1 MKKILFMLFAAFP
14 FVAATAATETTDTL
28 RAYFIDGKYVKNFT
42 GKELVGKT
50 IASYDILYAP
60 FSENENGPWRTLER
74 HKIVTQGSA
83 DGSSHG
89 VVRVTRAEQVYI
101 VNGKV
106 KSVSEVNKIPTY
118 KIESIHVYKK
128 GSDNKYTARYG
139 KKVDVIEI
147 TTK

>member
-14 FVAATAATETTDTL
+14 FVAATAAAETTDTL

-60 FSENENGPWRTLER
+60 FSENENGPWHTLER
-74 HKIVTQGSA
+74 HKIVTQGA
-83 DGSSHG
+83 AAKTTNG
-89 VVRVTRAEQVYI
+89 VVRAKTLYF
-101 VNGKV
+101 VNGKGR
-106 KSVSEVNKIPTY
+106 SVSEVNKIPTG
-118 KIESIHVYKK
+118 KIESINVYKK

-139 KKVDVIEI
+139 KNVDVIEI